1 MAESDHQ
8 NYGFGPEGRFISF
21 ISNPMHGTDV
31 FPEFEVK
38 AARIFKVDKQ
48 GKSPSPQK
56 VLSQIGGAFLMDKA
70 FRGMKPLTGK
80 KRGIVDLLVA
90 KMRHAFPNVG
100 ITSSKADFDALME
113 RDDVR
118 TRVKDGMVV
127 YGVTLDGVIY
137 LNPDAVDLATPIH
150 EFGHIWLDYLRY
162 QSLDRPRGKAAK
174 LLKKGFELAKEDSRF
189 KEYLKK
195 YGDSDLAAEELLVE
209 LIATRGETIVN
220 ASLRAKFKEW
230 FNAFF
235 KYIKENFIRSKDI
248 ASKKIKD

>member
-1 MAESDHQ
+1 
-8 NYGFGPEGRFISF
+8 
-21 ISNPMHGTDV
+21 
-31 FPEFEVK
+31 
-38 AARIFKVDKQ
+38 
-48 GKSPSPQK
+48 
-56 VLSQIGGAFLMDKA
+56 
-70 FRGMKPLTGK
+70 
-80 KRGIVDLLVA
+80 
-90 KMRHAFPNVG
+90 
-100 ITSSKADFDALME
+100 ME

-162 QSLDRPRGKAAK
+162 QALDRPRGKAAK
-174 LLKKGFELAKEDSRF
+174 LLSKGFELAKEDSRF
-189 KEYLKK
+189 NEYLKK
-195 YGDSDLAAEELLVE
+195 YGDPDLAAEELLVE

-235 KYIKENFIRSKDI
+235 KYIKENFITSKDI
-248 ASKKIKD
+248 ASKKIKDLTIEEFANIGLADLFGGTLLDGKFDPSKVTDAMRARIVTGKLLNS